1 MRILIAH
8 NRYKYAGGED
18 TAMRSEAELL
28 LAAGHLVEM
37 LFVDNAEIQ
46 TQSDKIIAVASLFHS
61 RRSNCRM
68 KKALQAFR
76 PDIVHIHNWF
86 PLLSPSVIAVVR
98 DAGVP
103 VVQTL
108 HNFRMLC
115 ANGVLFRD
123 GSICHECVNKALPMA
138 GLRHGCYAGSRI
150 GTSMVSGAFA
160 YHRLRRTWDCISTF
174 IAVSDFQRE
183 LLIEGGLNAAQITV
197 KPNFVRDTRTVGDGC
212 GGYAVYVGRLTA
224 EKGIRTVLKVWE
236 DKKARLPLKILG
248 TGPLADEVRQ
258 RAARLPDVEYVGHQ
272 SSSEVYA
279 AMAAAK
285 FLIFSSEWYEPF
297 ALTVVEA
304 LSQGTPVIAADI
316 GANAALVE
324 DGRTGL
330 RFIPGNA
337 EDLAAKIELFLS
349 NSSNYR
355 GMRLQCR
362 NVYED
367 RYTDKVNLKLLTDIY
382 TTAIGKHRAESIVT

>member
-1 MRILIAH
+1 MRILVAH

-18 TAMRSEAELL
+18 TAMRSEAEML
-28 LAAGHLVEM
+28 LAAGHSVEM
-37 LFVDNAEIQ
+37 LIVDNAEIQ
-46 TQSDKIIAVASLFHS
+46 TQSDKIIAAASLFHS
-61 RRSNCRM
+61 QRSNRRI
-68 KKALQAFR
+68 KEILQAFR
-76 PDIVHIHNWF
+76 PDVVHIHNWF

-123 GSICHECVNKALPMA
+123 GNLCHECVNKVLPIA

-150 GTSMVSGAFA
+150 GTSVISAAFA
-160 YHRLRRTWDCISTF
+160 YHRLTRTWDAVSTF
-174 IAVSDFQRE
+174 IAVSEFQRD
-183 LLIEGGLNAAQITV
+183 LLIEGGLNAAQIV
-197 KPNFVRDTRTVGDGC
+197 IKPNFVRDTCEVGDGR
-212 GGYAVYVGRLTA
+212 GGYALFVGRLTP

-236 DKKARLPLKILG
+236 EKKARLPLKILG

-258 RAARLPDVEYVGHQ
+258 RAVRVPDVEYVGHQ
-272 SSSEVYA
+272 SSADVYA

-297 ALTVVEA
+297 ALTIVEA
-304 LSQGTPVIAADI
+304 FSQGTPVIAAHI
-316 GANAALVE
+316 GANAVLVE

-330 RFIPGNA
+330 RFIPSDA
-337 EDLAAKIELFLS
+337 EDLAAKIELFLTS
-349 NSSNYR
+349 TSNYR
-355 GMRLQCR
+355 AMRLQCR
-362 NVYED
+362 KVYED
-367 RYTDKVNLKLLTDIY
+367 RYTDKMNLKLLTDIY
-382 TTAIGKHRAESIVT
+382 TAAIRTNRAESTVA

>member
-18 TAMRSEAELL
+18 TAMRSEAEML

-37 LFVDNAEIQ
+37 LVVDNAEIQ
-46 TQSDKIIAVASLFHS
+46 THADKIIAAASIFHS
-61 RRSNCRM
+61 QQSNRRM
-68 KKALQAFR
+68 KEALQAFD
-76 PDIVHIHNWF
+76 PDVVHIHNWF
-86 PLLSPSVIAVVR
+86 PLLSPSVIAVAR

-123 GSICHECVNKALPMA
+123 GKICHECVNKVLPLA

-150 GTSMVSGAFA
+150 GTSVVSGAFA
-160 YHRLRRTWDCISTF
+160 YHRLARTWDAISTF
-174 IAVSDFQRE
+174 IAVSEFQRE
-183 LLIEGGLNAAQITV
+183 LLIEGGLCAAQIKV
-197 KPNFVRDTRTVGDGC
+197 KPNFVRDTREVGDGR
-212 GGYAVYVGRLTA
+212 GGYALFVGRLTQ

-236 DKKARLPLKILG
+236 EMKARLPLKILG

-258 RAARLPDVEYVGHQ
+258 RAVRLPDVEYMGHQ
-272 SSSEVYA
+272 PSADVCA

-297 ALTVVEA
+297 ALTIVEA
-304 LSQGTPVIAADI
+304 FSQGTPVIAAHI

-330 RFIPGNA
+330 RFIPGDA
-337 EDLAAKIELFLS
+337 EDLAAKIELFLA
-349 NSSNYR
+349 NTSNYR
-355 GMRLQCR
+355 AMRLQCR
-362 NVYED
+362 KVYED

-382 TTAIGKHRAESIVT
+382 TAAIRKKRVRPIMA